1 MDELNL
7 EDTHDLIKILDVLE
21 SDNLPDSERLRVAT
35 MYLEDFIARRGF
47 DESRETN

>member
-7 EDTHDLIKILDVLE
+7 EDTHDLIKIVDVLE
-21 SDNLPDSERLRVAT
+21 SEDMPEAERLRVGL

-47 DESRETN
+47 DESRENN